1 MKNISLNISIVLVGI
16 LLTILPATKTRADS
30 HRLEVAIQ
38 NCYYVKMFAKTVMEK
53 RKNFRPFTYYE
64 NIDFT
69 SPAAMEIVV
78 EAYNTDQKEYKFSDK
93 WFKKCQ
99 EISCNGFWADLD
111 VAIKLVSD

>member
-1 MKNISLNISIVLVGI
+1 MKNIPLTISIVLVGT
-16 LLTILPATKTRADS
+16 LFTILPATKQRAES
-30 HRLEVAIQ
+30 HGLEVVIQ

>member
-1 MKNISLNISIVLVGI
+1 MKNIPLNILILLVGT
-16 LLTILPATKTRADS
+16 LLTILPAAKSRADY

-38 NCYYVKMFAKTVMEK
+38 NCYYVKKFAKTVMEK
-53 RKNFRPFTYYE
+53 RKNYRPFSYYE

-99 EISCNGFWADLD
+99 EISCSGFWADLD

>member
-1 MKNISLNISIVLVGI
+1 MKNIPLNISIVLVGT
-16 LLTILPATKTRADS
+16 LFTILPATKPRADS

-53 RKNFRPFTYYE
+53 RKSFRPFTYYE

-111 VAIKLVSD
+111 IAIKLVSD

>member
-1 MKNISLNISIVLVGI
+1 MKKIPLNISIVLVGT
-16 LLTILPATKTRADS
+16 LLTILPATKLRAES

-38 NCYYVKMFAKTVMEK
+38 NCYYVKIFAKTVMGK
-53 RKNFRPFTYYE
+53 KKNYRPFSYYE

-78 EAYNTDQKEYKFSDK
+78 EAYNTDQKEYQFSDR